1 MFRIL
6 SASAAVIA
14 LSAAASA
21 LTPQEDLTTA
31 CTEAGNEA
39 VQCSCAAEYV
49 VETLDENELAFM
61 MATMEAETEDPAAIM
76 AIAAANGMEL
86 ADLMVMGQKMQA
98 AEPEMREQCGFDGFN

>member
-6 SASAAVIA
+6 SASAAAIA

-21 LTPQEDLTTA
+21 LTPQEELTAA
-31 CTEAGNEA
+31 CTESGNDAE
-39 VQCSCAAEYV
+39 QCSCAAGYI

-61 MATMEAETEDPAAIM
+61 MATMEAETEDPAEIM

-86 ADLMVMGQKMQA
+86 ADIMVMGQKMQT
-98 AEPEMREQCGFDGFN
+98 AEPEMREACGIEEFN